1 MNSLLM
7 WTGRVAGLVG
17 AITACVAVLMRA
29 AGTWHL
35 GSLQIGTVLQAGLTA
50 MVLAT
55 LAYVAAMAERR
66 AG

>member
-1 MNSLLM
+1 MNPMLM
-7 WTGRVAGLVG
+7 WTGRVAGCVG
-17 AITACVAVLMRA
+17 AITACAAVLMRA
-29 AGTWHL
+29 AGMWHV
-35 GSLQIGTVLQAGLTA
+35 GSLQIGTVLQAGLAA

>member
-1 MNSLLM
+1 MNALLI

-17 AITACVAVLMRA
+17 AIFACAAVLLRV
-29 AGTWHL
+29 AGIWHL
-35 GSLQIGTVLQAGLTA
+35 GGLQVGTVLQAGLTA

-66 AG
+66 SS